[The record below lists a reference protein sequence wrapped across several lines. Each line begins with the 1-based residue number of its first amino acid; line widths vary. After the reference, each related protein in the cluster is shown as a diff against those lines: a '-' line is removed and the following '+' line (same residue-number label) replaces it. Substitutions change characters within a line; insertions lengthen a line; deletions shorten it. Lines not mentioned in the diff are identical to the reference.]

1 MLDSDVV
8 SYPCRLRWVDLGVRV
23 WSNVSANFCKNAV
36 ESEIHFLLECP
47 VYDRDEFL
55 RLTTLNL
62 VPDNVDRI
70 KLCMDNYQKMTVK
83 FVTKLWNER
92 QNLITN

>member
-1 MLDSDVV
+1 MVECQIGFLINTSV
-8 SYPCRLRWVDLGVRV
+8 
-23 WSNVSANFCKNAV
+23 CKNAV

-47 VYDRDEFL
+47 VYDREEFF

-62 VPDNVDRI
+62 VPDNVDQIR
-70 KLCMDNYQKMTVK
+70 LCMENHQKLTVK